1 MRITSRQLRQI
12 IKEELTRS
20 LKEAEPGDVT
30 TQAVTALPSR
40 PKYGEDDPALLKRLN
55 DRHRLLVRLIV
66 SKFAIQVRDTTAT
79 RSPGPFNDLDTDKV
93 FDSEYLKEMFE
104 SNSDA
109 LHDCAITTIG
119 YDMRGELNFPQGQ
132 WMNGVINDAVKVI
145 VRSARTGV
153 RNEVQPPVVTGK
165 NILSRLDATLDS
177 VLSNR

>member
-40 PKYGEDDPALLKRLN
+40 FKHGEDNPEVLQRLN
-55 DRHRLLVRLIV
+55 DNHRPLVRLIV
-66 SKFAIQVRDTTAT
+66 SKFATQVRDGT
-79 RSPGPFNDLDTDKV
+79 PGPFNDLDIDRV
-93 FDSEYLKEMFE
+93 FDGEYLKEMFE
-104 SNSDA
+104 SNSAA
-109 LHDCAITTIG
+109 LDDCVLKTVG
-119 YDMRGELNFPQGQ
+119 WDMSDMYNFPQGQ

-145 VRSARTGV
+145 VSSARTGV

-165 NILSRLDATLDS
+165 NILTRLDATLDS
-177 VLSNR
+177 VLNNR

>member
-55 DRHRLLVRLIV
+55 DRHRPLVRLIV
-66 SKFAIQVRDTTAT
+66 SKFATQVRDGTQ
-79 RSPGPFNDLDTDKV
+79 GPFNDLDTDKV

-104 SNSDA
+104 SNSDV
-109 LHDCAITTIG
+109 LHDYAISTIG

-145 VRSARTGV
+145 GRSARTGV

-165 NILSRLDATLDS
+165 NILSRLDSTLDS